1 MMKKFFFGAVIFSFI
16 FGLSRCRKAELFPED
31 DFDERLSGGSQ
42 TTFDFTAQAFSH
54 AFAGLSGYDEGIHD
68 LGDAHFEQSFVTAP
82 AMFFGGLGPAYNNTS
97 CVSCHHND
105 GKGVPNAGFAESS
118 LLMRISTDGTDE
130 HGGSIAVPGYG
141 TQIQDKSVL
150 GKFKEASV
158 NINYSYQ
165 TFTFPDGEAYEL
177 RTPVYTLTDLHIPI
191 SVPYTLSPRLA
202 PPVFG
207 LGLLENISEMDIIAN
222 ADLSDSNNDGISGKP
237 NYVWDPVQ
245 SKMMLGRF
253 GHKSN
258 TATILTQVAAAY
270 NNDMGITSSV
280 FQNETTHGQSQTDL
294 LADDP
299 EVPDSI
305 LHAVKFYV
313 QTLQVPARRNV
324 NSAEVI
330 RGKQLFDQAKCGV
343 CHTPTFRTSVNVAF
357 PALSNQLIHPYTD
370 LLVHDMGSGLA
381 DNRSDYRADGNEWR
395 TAPLWG
401 IGLYETVNY
410 PAYYLHDGRARTLVE
425 AVMWHDGEARSSV
438 DFVKQLSTS
447 DRKAL
452 FVFLKSL

>member
-1 MMKKFFFGAVIFSFI
+1 MKKFFFSAVIFSFI
-16 FGLSRCRKAELFPED
+16 FGLSRCRKAELFPES

-54 AFAGLSGYDEGIHD
+54 PFVDLSGYDVGLHD
-68 LGDAHFEQSFVTAP
+68 FGDVHFEQSFVTAP
-82 AMFFGGLGPAYNNTS
+82 AMFFGGLGPAFNNTS

-105 GKGVPNAGFAESS
+105 GKGVPNAGFSESS
-118 LLMRISTDGTDE
+118 LLMRISTDGVDE
-130 HGGSIAVPGYG
+130 YGSSAPVPGYG
-141 TQIQDKSVL
+141 TQIQDKSIL
-150 GKFKEASV
+150 GKLKEATV
-158 NINYSYQ
+158 NINYTYQ
-165 TFTFPDGEAYEL
+165 TFSFPDGETYEL
-177 RTPVYTLTDLHIPI
+177 RTPVYTLTDLHVPI
-191 SVPYTLSPRLA
+191 NVPYYLSPRLA

-207 LGLLENISEMDIIAN
+207 LGLLENISEMDIVAN
-222 ADLSDSNNDGISGKP
+222 ADISDTDNDGISGKP

-245 SKMMLGRF
+245 ATTMLGRF
-253 GHKSN
+253 GHKAN

-270 NNDMGITSSV
+270 NNDMGVTSSI

-294 LADDP
+294 LSDDP

-324 NSAEVI
+324 TSAEVI
-330 RGKQLFDQAKCGV
+330 RGKQLFEQAKCGT
-343 CHTPTFRTSVNVAF
+343 CHTPTFRTEVNVAF
-357 PALSNQLIHPYTD
+357 PAMSNQLIHPYTD
-370 LLVHDMGSGLA
+370 LLLHDMGPGLA
-381 DNRSDYRADGNEWR
+381 DNRSDFRAEGNEWR

-401 IGLYETVNY
+401 VGLLETVNF
-410 PAYYLHDGRARTLVE
+410 PAYYLHDGRARTMVE

-452 FVFLKSL
+452 FAFLKSL